1 MQEELGLSSES
12 GFFHLLDWA
21 VIDVSGPDAG
31 DFLHRLSSADIKR
44 LPEGQ
49 ATLGA
54 FLTGKGTLIG
64 FGFIYRTQTAYW
76 IVAGPYQAERLC
88 AHLEQFH
95 FQEQLA
101 IQKKS
106 DKEISVVVSYHSSL
120 VGGTPTWKDFFHP
133 QLSWALVSP
142 DLVPQSP
149 LPIHF
154 FHELRISAGVPY
166 FGWEVFEGDL
176 VLEAGLEKA
185 VARNKGCYPGQE
197 VVERV
202 FTYGQV
208 NWKLLRV
215 ELKSDKPIQTG
226 SCDLKLALNGKEVGV
241 LRSMAKDP
249 KDMTKGFG
257 LARLRKEAWNGDQE
271 IELAAGLLLKVKK
284 DN

>member
-12 GFFHLLDWA
+12 GFFHLVDWA
-21 VIDVSGPDAG
+21 VIEVSGPDAG

-44 LPEGQ
+44 LPADQ

-54 FLTGKGTLIG
+54 FLTGKGALIG

-76 IVAGPYQAERLC
+76 IVAGPQQAERLC
-88 AHLEQFH
+88 SHLEQFH

-106 DKEISVVVSYHSSL
+106 DKEISVVVCYNSDLMSA
-120 VGGTPTWKDFFHP
+120 TPTWKDFFHP

-142 DLVPQSP
+142 DLVPRDI
-149 LPIHF
+149 LPIQK
-154 FHELRISAGVPY
+154 FHELRISAGMPY

-176 VLEAGLEKA
+176 ILEAGLEKA

-215 ELKSDKPIQTG
+215 ELNLRKPIQTG
-226 SCDLKLALNGKEVGV
+226 SCDLKLSLNGKEVGV
-241 LRSMAKDP
+241 LRSLAQDAKSA
-249 KDMTKGFG
+249 TAGSG
-257 LARLRKEAWNGDQE
+257 LARLRKEAWNSEQE
-271 IELAAGLLLKVKK
+271 IEVVPGLSLKVKK

>member
-1 MQEELGLSSES
+1 MQEELGLSNES
-12 GFFHLLDWA
+12 GYFHLTDWD
-21 VIDVSGPDAG
+21 VIEVSGPDAG

-44 LPEGQ
+44 LPTDQ

-76 IVAGPYQAERLC
+76 IVAGPHQAERLC
-88 AHLEQFH
+88 SHLEQFH
-95 FQEQLA
+95 FQEQLV

-106 DKEISVVVSYHSSL
+106 DKEISVVVSYHSEL
-120 VGGTPTWKDFFHP
+120 KFGTPTWKDFFHP
-133 QLSWALVSP
+133 QLNWALLSP
-142 DLVPQSP
+142 DFVPLDI
-149 LPIHF
+149 LPIQK
-154 FHELRISAGVPY
+154 FHELRISAGMPY

-215 ELKSDKPIQTG
+215 ELNLRKPIQTG
-226 SCDLKLALNGKEVGV
+226 SCDLKLSLNGKEVGV
-241 LRSMAKDP
+241 LRSLAQDAKSA
-249 KDMTKGFG
+249 KAGWG

-271 IELAAGLLLKVKK
+271 IEGVPGLFLKVKK